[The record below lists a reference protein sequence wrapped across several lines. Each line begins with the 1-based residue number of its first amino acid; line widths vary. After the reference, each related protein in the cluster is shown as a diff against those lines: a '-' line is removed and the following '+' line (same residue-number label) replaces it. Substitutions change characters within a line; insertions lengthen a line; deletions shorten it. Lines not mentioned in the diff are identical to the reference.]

1 MHRLRFI
8 YLSIC
13 LLLSAEPSIA
23 SDSIEAQRL
32 NRIDSL
38 QLIIEEGSV
47 GDSLLVDALLTLGRE
62 MRPLNSAAALEHSRQ
77 ALSIAQTL
85 DHPEMTARIMVHV
98 GHLYWRLGNFKQS
111 YDYLHEARVIF
122 EHEGNDVGYARALNH
137 LGILLSGQGYY
148 DNALEYYFRALSIY
162 EEADSIVRSASVLN
176 NIGIVYQQQ
185 GSFDRAEEFHLR
197 SLAISKDSGNERGKA
212 FSLNNLGSVSQ
223 DRGNYAE
230 ALAYFEASL
239 AIRERYPDLRELAYT
254 KRNIGYLNYLKGK
267 FDEALEELLLTSE
280 LYIQISD
287 DRGLARVNHDLGE
300 VYKAFGH
307 YDLAYAGFN
316 KSLDIA
322 GSIGLPSIISE
333 NYQSLSD
340 LMAARNNF
348 QAAYDYLRRF
358 RMLQDSIYDNE
369 SKSRVL
375 ELQLMYDRERKE
387 DEIELLLRANQINT
401 LNMEKQKQFRNFLLL
416 LIVLIVVLFLFIYY
430 RFREAR
436 NTNRLLKSQKEEISY
451 RNRQLQDLNKRLL
464 EEKQK
469 VENLNKKLKDSEK
482 HLIQVNKTKD
492 QFFSIISHDLRNPFA
507 SIVSFSRILK
517 RDIENL
523 SRDELLEMANELDKS
538 VIKINALLD
547 NLLQWS
553 RTQSGKIDFHPERF
567 ELKDIIRDNMNL
579 FSNTAGEKNIHMS
592 DQVEERLMV
601 WGDVNMTNT
610 IIRNLLSNALKYTE
624 TGGRVVLE
632 SRKFNGMAEISVID
646 NGVGISPEAQ
656 QKLFRADTLHSTYGT
671 RDEKGSGLG
680 LLLCKEF
687 VQKQGG
693 TISLKSKEGKGSVFT
708 FTIPLEAPAK

>member
-1 MHRLRFI
+1 MHRLCFI
-8 YLSIC
+8 YLSIFM
-13 LLLSAEPSIA
+13 LLSAVPSIV
-23 SDSIEAQRL
+23 SGSSEAQRL

-38 QLIIEEGSV
+38 QLIIEEGTV
-47 GDSLLVDALLTLGRE
+47 GDSLLVDAHLTLGWE
-62 MRPLNSAAALEHSRQ
+62 LRPLNPAAALEYSRQ
-77 ALSIAQTL
+77 ALSIARTL
-85 DHPEMTARIMVHV
+85 DHQEMTAGIMVNV

-111 YDYLHEARVIF
+111 YDYLHEARIIF

-176 NIGIVYQQQ
+176 NIGIVYQEQ

-267 FDEALEELLLTSE
+267 LDEALEELLLTRE
-280 LYIQISD
+280 LYIKISD

-300 VYKAFGH
+300 VYEALGY
-307 YDLAYAGFN
+307 YDLAYASFN

-333 NYQSLSD
+333 NYQSMSD

-348 QAAYDYLRRF
+348 RAAYDYLRRF
-358 RMLQDSIYDNE
+358 RMLQDSIYDDE
-369 SKSRVL
+369 SKSRVI

-436 NTNRLLKSQKEEISY
+436 KTNRLLKSQKEEIID

-469 VENLNKKLKDSEK
+469 VDNLNIKLKDSER

-553 RTQSGKIDFHPERF
+553 RTQSGKIKFHPERF
-567 ELKDIIRDNMNL
+567 ELKDIISDNMNL
-579 FSNTAGEKNIHMS
+579 FSNTAREKNIQMS

-624 TGGRVVLE
+624 PGGMVVLK
-632 SRKFNGMAEISVID
+632 SRRFNGMAEISVID

-656 QKLFRADTLHSTYGT
+656 RKLFRADTLHSTYGT

-693 TISLKSKEGKGSVFT
+693 TISLKSKEGEGSVFT